1 MRVLNFLMVV
11 SGFTTI
17 FAGIALI
24 SILFTSVLQSS
35 LQSRPTPPPLVQ
47 N

>member
-1 MRVLNFLMVV
+1 MRVLNFVMVV

-17 FAGIALI
+17 FAGVAVI

-35 LQSRPTPPPLVQ
+35 LQSRPAPTQFVQ

>member
-1 MRVLNFLMVV
+1 MRVLNFFIVV
-11 SGFTTI
+11 SGLTTI

-35 LQSRPTPPPLVQ
+35 LQSRPLPTTFVQ